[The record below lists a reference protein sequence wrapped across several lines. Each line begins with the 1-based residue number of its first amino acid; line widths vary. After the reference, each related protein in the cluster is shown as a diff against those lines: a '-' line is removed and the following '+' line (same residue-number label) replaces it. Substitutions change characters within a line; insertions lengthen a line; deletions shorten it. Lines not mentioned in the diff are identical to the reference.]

1 MAEKEL
7 RAVVLRLRHSLSS
20 CCKSIEGGEEE
31 TSGLLEELAS
41 FLDSISEAATSEPE
55 NEEARKNAVELL
67 LEIQSFL
74 VSSSTPNQAVVDALS
89 FELPKA
95 VSKFAG
101 VSDRCLEIADSII
114 DWFVGRCNPR
124 DMISILSEALD
135 SLSTSSDP
143 GYAAPLLTG
152 LSKVFVSIK
161 RHHFKQAK
169 LAVPVVLNVLK
180 VVSVELAD
188 RDAERVLLFNI
199 ALAMADSIC
208 VVSTK
213 LDRGESEELQSL
225 MGLFILQIMVDFNN
239 SGSGFDL
246 QALVSASIPSEQ
258 SGCTPLVSEICKL
271 LPRCGLT
278 YLGLITESD
287 VDAKISIVTK
297 DKEDDIMTSFPDM
310 KLGASLSVIWGHIS
324 NEIAEQAGENM
335 SALKDKL
342 QHNQV
347 QRWEAIGMLKH
358 IFSSVI
364 LPWDIKRHT
373 VEFLLGITNGSFT
386 PNCHNDEPIT
396 DCSIYMPS
404 LFATA
409 QAITKVIMHSPDS
422 TLRKNSFEA
431 LKRASFFIFELLHSK
446 STHVLADTPIPERID
461 ILQALITNSDSSSIS
476 MMWAIMFHSLSARCY
491 SIQTAILLD
500 LVRGELRKETLP
512 KKSTNEGVDEAGNHG
527 SPTESAWT
535 ERILELVELVLRP
548 PHGGQP
554 SFPEHGE
561 AVLAALNLYRFV
573 LMKELAG
580 KTNKTGVLFRKNLLR
595 ACNEWLVPLRT
606 IVSSTMAD
614 PENDPDEVAGM
625 LNPIELVLYH
635 CIELVEQNLSANP
648 DSP

>member
-225 MGLFILQIMVDFNN
+225 MGLFILQIM
-239 SGSGFDL
+239 
-246 QALVSASIPSEQ
+246 ALVSASIPSEQ

-409 QAITKVIMHSPDS
+409 Q
-422 TLRKNSFEA
+422 
-431 LKRASFFIFELLHSK
+431 
-446 STHVLADTPIPERID
+446 VLADTPIPERID

-476 MMWAIMFHSLSARCY
+476 M
-491 SIQTAILLD
+491 TAILLD

>member
-20 CCKSIEGGEEE
+20 CCKSIERGEEE

-41 FLDSISEAATSEPE
+41 FLDSICEAATSEPE
-55 NEEARKNAVELL
+55 NEEARNNAVELL

-74 VSSSTPNQAVVDALS
+74 VSSSSPDQAVVDALS

-180 VVSVELAD
+180 VVSVELAE

-225 MGLFILQIMVDFNN
+225 MGLFILEIM
-239 SGSGFDL
+239 
-246 QALVSASIPSEQ
+246 ALVSASIPSEQ

-373 VEFLLGITNGSFT
+373 VEFLLGITHGCFT

-431 LKRASFFIFELLHSK
+431 LKR
-446 STHVLADTPIPERID
+446 VLADTPIPERID
-461 ILQALITNSDSSSIS
+461 ILQALITNSDSSS
-476 MMWAIMFHSLSARCY
+476 M
-491 SIQTAILLD
+491 TAILLD

-512 KKSTNEGVDEAGNHG
+512 KKSTNEGGDEAGNHG

-573 LMKELAG
+573 LMKESAG

>member
-1 MAEKEL
+1 KQATRDRLSDAMAEKEL
-7 RAVVLRLRHSLSS
+7 SAVVLRLRHSLSS

-124 DMISILSEALD
+124 DMICILSEALD

-225 MGLFILQIMVDFNN
+225 MGLFILQIM
-239 SGSGFDL
+239 
-246 QALVSASIPSEQ
+246 ALVSASIPSEQ

-310 KLGASLSVIWGHIS
+310 RLGASLSVIWGDIS

-431 LKRASFFIFELLHSK
+431 LKRVSFFIFELLHSK
-446 STHVLADTPIPERID
+446 STH
-461 ILQALITNSDSSSIS
+461 
-476 MMWAIMFHSLSARCY
+476 MWAIMFDSLSACCY

-512 KKSTNEGVDEAGNHG
+512 KKSTNRGDEAGNHG

-573 LMKELAG
+573 LMKESAG

-595 ACNEWLVPLRT
+595 VCNEWLVPLRT